1 MANVGSMSEGNST
14 TRPPLFNGNNYGY
27 WKARMIIF
35 LQSMEYEL
43 WEVIEKGP
51 YIPMNKV
58 EGSLVEKSKSE
69 WNDIDKK
76 QISINAKAM
85 NILFCALSMEEF
97 NRIRSCKTAKDIW
110 NTLEYTTSEM
120 VRKLLRSL
128 PKQWEA
134 KVTAIQEAKDLSKL
148 PLDELIGSLMTHEIT
163 MNQNLEDGVKTEKE
177 KNLAFSS
184 STSYDDGEKDIALL
198 AKRFK
203 KFLKHDRKNRR
214 KFIKEVDEHPK
225 QSEVICYECNKPGH
239 YRSECPQL
247 KQGKKKAM
255 LATWDDSDSSD
266 SESEKDECANVCFMT
281 IHDEV
286 INSELDSSNFS
297 FDELLDA
304 FEELHTEFE
313 ILISKNKAL
322 KNKNISLEKE
332 FLKQK
337 FDVKESCVSCEK
349 LQKENEL
356 LKQQVVNFN
365 GLKIKS
371 LEVNF
376 LQEKVLDYEKIIFKF
391 TKGKEVF
398 EQMLGKQ
405 VAVFGKCGIGFE
417 PQNDIKTKP
426 KNVFKAN
433 NNSKFVCNYCN
444 QNGHLRQSCH
454 VRKSVYFGDK
464 VRWIPK
470 TNIEGPFT
478 KWVPKTK
485 N

>member
-27 WKARMIIF
+27 WKTRMIIF

-69 WNDIDKK
+69 WNDTDKK

-97 NRIRSCKTAKDIW
+97 NRIRSCKTAKNIW
-110 NTLEYTTSEM
+110 NTLEYTMSEM

-203 KFLKHDRKNRR
+203 FFLKYDRKNRR

-247 KQGKKKAM
+247 KQGRKKAM
-255 LATWDDSDSSD
+255 LATWDDSNSSD

-286 INSELDSSNFS
+286 INSEPDSSNFS
-297 FDELLDA
+297 FDELLDT
-304 FEELHTEFE
+304 FEELHTEFK

-337 FDVKESCVSCEK
+337 FDVKENCVSCEK

-365 GLKIKS
+365 DLKIKN

-376 LQEKVLDYEKIIFKF
+376 L
-391 TKGKEVF
+391 
-398 EQMLGKQ
+398 
-405 VAVFGKCGIGFE
+405 
-417 PQNDIKTKP
+417 
-426 KNVFKAN
+426 
-433 NNSKFVCNYCN
+433 
-444 QNGHLRQSCH
+444 
-454 VRKSVYFGDK
+454 
-464 VRWIPK
+464 
-470 TNIEGPFT
+470 
-478 KWVPKTK
+478 
-485 N
+485 

>member
-1 MANVGSMSEGNST
+1 MSEGNST

-27 WKARMIIF
+27 WKARIIIF

-110 NTLEYTTSEM
+110 NTLEVTHEGTNQVKESKISMLVHKYELFKMKHDESI
-120 VRKLLRSL
+120 KQIL

-163 MNQNLEDGVKTEKE
+163 MNQNLEDGVKSKKE
-177 KNLAFSS
+177 KNVAFSS
-184 STSYDDGEKDIALL
+184 STSYDDGEKEVALL

-203 KFLKHDRKNRR
+203 FFLKYDRKNRR

-225 QSEVICYECNKPGH
+225 QSKVICYECNKPGH

-247 KQGKKKAM
+247 KQGRKKAM
-255 LATWDDSDSSD
+255 LATWDDSDSND

-286 INSELDSSNFS
+286 INFELDSSNFS

-371 LEVNF
+371 LEVNS

-405 VAVFGKCGIGFE
+405 VVVFGKCGIGFE
-417 PQNDIKTKP
+417 P
-426 KNVFKAN
+426 
-433 NNSKFVCNYCN
+433 
-444 QNGHLRQSCH
+444 
-454 VRKSVYFGDK
+454 
-464 VRWIPK
+464 
-470 TNIEGPFT
+470 
-478 KWVPKTK
+478 
-485 N
+485 

>member
-1 MANVGSMSEGNST
+1 MSEGNST

-97 NRIRSCKTAKDIW
+97 NRIRSCKIAKDIR
-110 NTLEYTTSEM
+110 NTLEVTHEGTNQVKESKISMLVHKY
-120 VRKLLRSL
+120 KLFKMKYDESIKQIL

-148 PLDELIGSLMTHEIT
+148 PLDELIGSLMTQEIT

-203 KFLKHDRKNRR
+203 FFLKYDRKNRR
-214 KFIKEVDEHPK
+214 KFIKEADEHPK
-225 QSEVICYECNKPGH
+225 QSEIICYECNKPGH

-247 KQGKKKAM
+247 KQGRKKAM

-281 IHDEV
+281 IHDEL

-297 FDELLDA
+297 FAELLDA
-304 FEELHTEFE
+304 FEELHIEFE

-337 FDVKESCVSCEK
+337 FDVKESCVSCENF
-349 LQKENEL
+349 QKENEL

-371 LEVNF
+371 LKVNF
-376 LQEKVLDYEKIIFKF
+376 LQEKVLDYEKIIVKF

-405 VAVFGKCGIGFE
+405 VAVFCFWKMWNWF
-417 PQNDIKTKP
+417 
-426 KNVFKAN
+426 
-433 NNSKFVCNYCN
+433 
-444 QNGHLRQSCH
+444 
-454 VRKSVYFGDK
+454 
-464 VRWIPK
+464 
-470 TNIEGPFT
+470 
-478 KWVPKTK
+478 
-485 N
+485 

>member
-14 TRPPLFNGNNYGY
+14 TRPPIFNGNNYGY
-27 WKARMIIF
+27 WKAIMIIF

-43 WEVIEKGP
+43 WEVIEKRP

-69 WNDIDKK
+69 WNDTDKK

-148 PLDELIGSLMTHEIT
+148 PLDELISSLMTHEIT
-163 MNQNLEDGVKTEKE
+163 MNQNLEDEVKIEKE

-198 AKRFK
+198 AKQFK
-203 KFLKHDRKNRR
+203 KFLKYDRKNRR

-247 KQGKKKAM
+247 KQGRKKAM

-304 FEELHTEFE
+304 FEELHTKFE

-376 LQEKVLDYEKIIFKF
+376 L
-391 TKGKEVF
+391 
-398 EQMLGKQ
+398 
-405 VAVFGKCGIGFE
+405 
-417 PQNDIKTKP
+417 
-426 KNVFKAN
+426 
-433 NNSKFVCNYCN
+433 
-444 QNGHLRQSCH
+444 
-454 VRKSVYFGDK
+454 
-464 VRWIPK
+464 
-470 TNIEGPFT
+470 
-478 KWVPKTK
+478 
-485 N
+485 